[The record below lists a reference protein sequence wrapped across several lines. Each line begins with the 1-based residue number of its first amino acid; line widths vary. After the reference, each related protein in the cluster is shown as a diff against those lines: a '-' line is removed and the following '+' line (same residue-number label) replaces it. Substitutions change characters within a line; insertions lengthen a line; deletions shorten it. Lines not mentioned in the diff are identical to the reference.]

1 LPTLATNLDSARVNS
16 PSQRAIVV
24 RGARQNNLRGIDV
37 EFPRSR
43 LSVITGV
50 SGSGKSSLAFDTVY
64 AEGQRRYVASLSTYA
79 QQFIDRLPRPD
90 LDSIDGLPP
99 AIAIEQRNPTL
110 NRRSTVG
117 TATEV
122 YDFLRLLYARAG
134 VVHCP
139 DCYRPVRGFSAAA
152 VIEAIAVDQGSG
164 WYVTFELPFSS
175 VLTHDVLL
183 DNLLQLGFVRLLIG
197 GRELHL
203 EALPPGT
210 DLTRERPVFVV
221 VDRLHGGDVAQSR
234 WAEAIERAY
243 EEGDGEVVLFERGE
257 TAPADARRFSRYAR
271 CGGCRRTFPEPRPAL
286 FSFNSPHGACPECNG
301 FGFLLEY
308 DADLIVPDPARSLA
322 DGALDPW
329 TKPRYGSRR
338 RRLEEFVRETDL
350 DGGAPW
356 AELPTDAQR
365 ALLEG
370 GRYRG
375 VHIEGVLQFLRRMER
390 KKYKSYIRFFLRR
403 YQSHRE
409 CPACCGSRLR
419 SEASTVVVH
428 GNCLPD
434 LVRWPLPELAAWL
447 DALDGSDGPMEVLE
461 PILRE
466 LTRRVDLLQAVGL
479 DYLTLDRLTR
489 TLSGGEAQRIAI
501 ANAFGSALTDGV
513 YVLDE
518 PSVGLHARD
527 TKKLINLLRK
537 LTDGG
542 NSVLVVE
549 HDLEIVRSADRVVE
563 LGPGSG
569 ANGGAV
575 MFQGSPV
582 DLDRAETVTGEWLR
596 GDASFPEPRPRPVG
610 GPWITVR
617 GAKAHNLQAIDVR
630 IPIGRLTAV
639 TGVSGSGKS
648 TLVHDVLYRTL
659 SPPGGPVAD
668 EAGSPMALDRIEGA
682 ERLAE
687 VVLVDQSSIGK
698 SPRSNPVTYVKAFD
712 SIRALFA
719 ATPESRRRG
728 LTAGHFSFNTSAGRC
743 PECRGDGHQR
753 IEMVFLPDVF
763 VTCDGCHGQ
772 RYRPEVLEVKW
783 RDQSIADLLAMT
795 IDEALALFAGHPSVG
810 RGLWV
815 LQAVGLG
822 YLRLGQPATT
832 LSGGESQRLK
842 IARELSRGPKR
853 AGGAGGRGRS
863 ARPGRGILYLMDEPT
878 TGLHNADIRGLMRV
892 LNGLVTRGDTVVVVE
907 HHLDVIAR
915 ADWVID
921 LGPEGGPAGGRV
933 IVAGPPREVAACD
946 ESHTGLALRAHQ
958 LAAEPVGA

>member
-1 LPTLATNLDSARVNS
+1 VNS

-64 AEGQRRYVASLSTYA
+64 SEGQRRYVASLSTYA
-79 QQFIDRLPRPD
+79 QQFIDKLPRPD
-90 LDSIDGLPP
+90 VDSIDGLPP

-139 DCYRPVRGFSAAA
+139 DCDRPVQGFSAAA
-152 VIEAIAVDQGSG
+152 VIEAVAADEGSG
-164 WYVTFELPFSS
+164 WYVTFELPFSP

-183 DNLLQLGFVRLLIG
+183 DNLLQLGFVRTLIG
-197 GRELHL
+197 GREAHL
-203 EALPPGT
+203 EALLPGI
-210 DLTRERPVFVV
+210 DLTDERPVFVV
-221 VDRLHGGDVAQSR
+221 VDRLRGGVVAQSR

-243 EEGDGEVVLFERGE
+243 EEGDGEVVLFERGR
-257 TAPADARRFSRYAR
+257 TAPEDAHRFSRYAR
-271 CGGCRRTFPEPRPAL
+271 CNGCRRTFPEPRPAL
-286 FSFNSPHGACPECNG
+286 FSFNSPHGACPDCNG

-308 DADLIVPDPARSLA
+308 DADLIVPDPSRSLA

-338 RRLEEFVRETDL
+338 RRLEEFVHETNLEAD
-350 DGGAPW
+350 APW
-356 AELPTDAQR
+356 TELPGAAQR
-365 ALLEG
+365 VLLEG
-370 GRYRG
+370 GDYRG
-375 VHIEGVLQFLRRMER
+375 VQIEGVIPFLKRMES

-403 YQSHRE
+403 YQSHRR
-409 CPACCGSRLR
+409 CPACEGSRLR
-419 SEASTVVVH
+419 SEASTVVVR
-428 GNCLPD
+428 GKRLPD
-434 LVRWPLPELAAWL
+434 LTRWPLPELAAWL
-447 DALDGSDGPMEVLE
+447 YSLDGSDGPMEVLE

-466 LTRRVDLLQAVGL
+466 LTRRVGLLRAVGL

-501 ANAFGSALTDGV
+501 ANALGSTLTDGV

-527 TKKLINLLRK
+527 TERLIDLLRE
-537 LTDGG
+537 LTNSG

-549 HDLEIVRSADRVVE
+549 HDLDIVRRAEKVIE

-569 ANGGAV
+569 EKGGAV
-575 MFQGSPV
+575 VFQGSPV
-582 DLDRAETVTGEWLR
+582 ELERAETITGEWLR
-596 GDASFPEPRPRPVG
+596 GEASFAERRPRSVD
-610 GPWITVR
+610 GPWIVVR
-617 GAKAHNLQAIDVR
+617 GARAHNLQTIDVC

-648 TLVHDVLYRTL
+648 TLVHDVLYRALAPTR
-659 SPPGGPVAD
+659 SMAD
-668 EAGSPMALDRIEGA
+668 EGNSAPMLDRIEGA

-687 VVLVDQSSIGK
+687 VVLVDQTSIGK

-712 SIRALFA
+712 PVRALFA

-728 LTAGHFSFNTSAGRC
+728 FTAGHFSFNTTAGRC

-763 VTCDGCHGQ
+763 VTCDGCRGQ
-772 RYRPEVLEVKW
+772 RYRPEVLDVKW
-783 RDQSIADLLAMT
+783 RDRSIADLLQMT
-795 IDEALALFAGHPSVG
+795 VDDALALFAGHPSVG

-842 IARELSRGPKR
+842 IARELSRGP
-853 AGGAGGRGRS
+853 
-863 ARPGRGILYLMDEPT
+863 
-878 TGLHNADIRGLMRV
+878 
-892 LNGLVTRGDTVVVVE
+892 
-907 HHLDVIAR
+907 
-915 ADWVID
+915 
-921 LGPEGGPAGGRV
+921 
-933 IVAGPPREVAACD
+933 
-946 ESHTGLALRAHQ
+946 
-958 LAAEPVGA
+958 

>member
-1 LPTLATNLDSARVNS
+1 MNS

-24 RGARQNNLRGIDV
+24 RGARQNNLRDIDV

-43 LSVITGV
+43 LSVVTGV

-64 AEGQRRYVASLSTYA
+64 SEGQRRYVASLSTYA
-79 QQFIDRLPRPD
+79 QQFIDKLPRPD
-90 LDSIDGLPP
+90 VDSIDGLPP
-99 AIAIEQRNPTL
+99 AIAIEQRNPTM

-134 VVHCP
+134 IVHCP
-139 DCYRPVRGFSAAA
+139 DCHRPVRGFSAAA
-152 VIEAIAVDQGSG
+152 VIEAVAADEGSA
-164 WYVTFELPFSS
+164 WYVTFELPFSP

-203 EALPPGT
+203 EALPPDA
-210 DLTRERPVFVV
+210 DLTEERPVFVV
-221 VDRLHGGDVAQSR
+221 VDRLRGGGARSR

-257 TAPADARRFSRYAR
+257 TAPQDARRFSRYAR
-271 CGGCRRTFPEPRPAL
+271 CRGCQRTFPEPRPAL
-286 FSFNSPHGACPECNG
+286 FSFNSSHGACPDCNG

-308 DADLIVPDPARSLA
+308 DADLIVPDPSRSLA

-338 RRLEEFVRETDL
+338 RRLEEFVEETDL
-350 DGGAPW
+350 DGDVPW
-356 AELPTDAQR
+356 AELPADAQR
-365 ALLEG
+365 VLLEG
-370 GRYRG
+370 GRYCG
-375 VHIEGVLQFLRRMER
+375 IQIEGVVPFLKRMES
-390 KKYKSYIRFFLRR
+390 KKYKTYVRFFLRR
-403 YQSHRE
+403 YQSHRG
-409 CPACCGSRLR
+409 CPTCEGSRLR
-419 SEASTVVVH
+419 PEASTVLVQ
-428 GNCLPD
+428 GKRLPD
-434 LVRWPLPELAAWL
+434 LARWPLPELAAWL
-447 DALDGSDGPMEVLE
+447 DSLDGSDGPMEVLD

-466 LTRRVDLLQAVGL
+466 LTRRVRLLRAVGL

-501 ANAFGSALTDGV
+501 ANALGSALTDGV

-518 PSVGLHARD
+518 PSVGLHVRD
-527 TKKLINLLRK
+527 TEKLINLLRE
-537 LTDGG
+537 LTDSG
-542 NSVLVVE
+542 NSVIVVE
-549 HDLEIVRSADRVVE
+549 HDLDIVRGADRVIE

-569 ANGGAV
+569 ENGGAV
-575 MFQGSPV
+575 VFQGSPV
-582 DLDRAETVTGEWLR
+582 ELDRADTITGEWLR
-596 GDASFPEPRPRPVG
+596 GEARFAERRPRSVD
-610 GPWITVR
+610 GPSIIVR
-617 GAKAHNLQAIDVR
+617 GARAHNLQAIDVS

-648 TLVHDVLYRTL
+648 TLVQDILYRAL
-659 SPPGGPVAD
+659 SPKRSVSDEGGSA
-668 EAGSPMALDRIEGA
+668 PMLDRVEGA
-682 ERLAE
+682 ERLAD
-687 VVLVDQSSIGK
+687 VVLVDQTSIGK

-712 SIRALFA
+712 PIRSLFA

-728 LTAGHFSFNTSAGRC
+728 LAAGHFSFNTSAGRC

-763 VTCDGCHGQ
+763 VTCDGCRGR

-783 RDQSIADLLAMT
+783 RDRSIADLLEMT
-795 IDEALALFAGHPSVG
+795 VDDALALFAGHPSVG

-853 AGGAGGRGRS
+853 GGGTGGRGRLV
-863 ARPGRGILYLMDEPT
+863 RTGRGILYLLDEPT
-878 TGLHNADIRGLMRV
+878 TGLHNADIGALMKV

-915 ADWVID
+915 ADWVVD
-921 LGPEGGPAGGRV
+921 LGPEGGPGGGRV
-933 IVAGPPREVAACD
+933 VVAGTPREVAACD
-946 ESHTGLALRAHQ
+946 DSHTGRALRAHQ
-958 LAAEPVGA
+958 PAAEPIVV

>member
-1 LPTLATNLDSARVNS
+1 MNS

-24 RGARQNNLRGIDV
+24 RGARQNNLRDIDV

-79 QQFIDRLPRPD
+79 QQFVDKLPRPD
-90 LDSIDGLPP
+90 VDSIDGLPP

-139 DCYRPVRGFSAAA
+139 DCDRPVRGFSAAA
-152 VIEAIAVDQGSG
+152 VIEAIAADEECG
-164 WYVTFELPFSS
+164 WYVTFELPFSP
-175 VLTHDVLL
+175 VLTHEVLL

-203 EALPPGT
+203 ETLPPGT
-210 DLTRERPVFVV
+210 DLTAERSVFVV
-221 VDRLHGGDVAQSR
+221 VDRLRGGGAQSR

-243 EEGDGEVVLFERGE
+243 EEGDGEVVLFKRGE
-257 TAPADARRFSRYAR
+257 TAPQNARHFSRYAR
-271 CGGCRRTFPEPRPAL
+271 CGGCQRTFPEPRPAL
-286 FSFNSPHGACPECNG
+286 FSFNSPHGACPDCNG

-308 DADLIVPDPARSLA
+308 DADLIVPDATRSLA

-338 RRLEEFVRETDL
+338 RRLEEFVEETDL
-350 DGGAPW
+350 DGDSPW
-356 AELPTDAQR
+356 AELPSEAR
-365 ALLEG
+365 RVLLEG

-375 VHIEGVLQFLRRMER
+375 VQIEGVVPFLERMES
-390 KKYKSYIRFFLRR
+390 KKYKAYIRFFLRR
-403 YQSHRE
+403 YQSHRR
-409 CPACCGSRLR
+409 CPTCRGSRLR
-419 SEASTVVVH
+419 AEASTILVR
-428 GNCLPD
+428 GECLPD
-434 LVRWPLPELAAWL
+434 LVRWPLPELGVWL
-447 DALDGSDGPMEVLE
+447 DSLDGSDGPAEVLE

-466 LTRRVDLLQAVGL
+466 LTRRVRLLRAVGL

-501 ANAFGSALTDGV
+501 ANALGSALTDGV

-518 PSVGLHARD
+518 PSVGLHVRD
-527 TKKLINLLRK
+527 TEKLIDLLRE
-537 LTDGG
+537 LTHSG

-549 HDLEIVRSADRVVE
+549 HDLDVVRSADRVIE

-569 ANGGAV
+569 ENGGV
-575 MFQGSPV
+575 VVFQGSPV
-582 DLDRAETVTGEWLR
+582 ELDRADTVTGEWLR
-596 GDASFPEPRPRPVG
+596 GEARFADRRPRSVD
-610 GPWITVR
+610 GPSVVLR
-617 GAKAHNLQAIDVR
+617 GARAHNLQAIDVR

-648 TLVHDVLYRTL
+648 TLVHDVLYRAL
-659 SPPGGPVAD
+659 SATRSISDEGGSA
-668 EAGSPMALDRIEGA
+668 PMLDRVEGA
-682 ERLAE
+682 ERLAD
-687 VVLVDQSSIGK
+687 VVLVDQTSIGK

-712 SIRALFA
+712 PIRSLFA

-728 LTAGHFSFNTSAGRC
+728 LAAGHFSFNTSAGRC

-763 VTCDGCHGQ
+763 VTCDACRGR

-783 RDQSIADLLAMT
+783 RDRSIADLLEMT
-795 IDEALALFAGHPSVG
+795 VDEALALFAGHPSVG

-842 IARELSRGPKR
+842 IARELSRGSKR
-853 AGGAGGRGRS
+853 GGGTGGRGRS
-863 ARPGRGILYLMDEPT
+863 ARTGRSILYLLDEPT
-878 TGLHNADIRGLMRV
+878 TGLHNADIGALMKV

-915 ADWVID
+915 ADWVVD
-921 LGPEGGPAGGRV
+921 LGPEGGPMGGRV
-933 IVAGPPREVAACD
+933 VVAGTPREVAACD
-946 ESHTGLALRAHQ
+946 DSHTGRALRAHQ
-958 LAAEPVGA
+958 PVAEPIVV

>member
-1 LPTLATNLDSARVNS
+1 
-16 PSQRAIVV
+16 
-24 RGARQNNLRGIDV
+24 
-37 EFPRSR
+37 
-43 LSVITGV
+43 
-50 SGSGKSSLAFDTVY
+50 
-64 AEGQRRYVASLSTYA
+64 
-79 QQFIDRLPRPD
+79 
-90 LDSIDGLPP
+90 
-99 AIAIEQRNPTL
+99 
-110 NRRSTVG
+110 
-117 TATEV
+117 
-122 YDFLRLLYARAG
+122 
-134 VVHCP
+134 
-139 DCYRPVRGFSAAA
+139 
-152 VIEAIAVDQGSG
+152 
-164 WYVTFELPFSS
+164 
-175 VLTHDVLL
+175 
-183 DNLLQLGFVRLLIG
+183 
-197 GRELHL
+197 
-203 EALPPGT
+203 
-210 DLTRERPVFVV
+210 
-221 VDRLHGGDVAQSR
+221 
-234 WAEAIERAY
+234 
-243 EEGDGEVVLFERGE
+243 
-257 TAPADARRFSRYAR
+257 
-271 CGGCRRTFPEPRPAL
+271 
-286 FSFNSPHGACPECNG
+286 
-301 FGFLLEY
+301 
-308 DADLIVPDPARSLA
+308 
-322 DGALDPW
+322 
-329 TKPRYGSRR
+329 
-338 RRLEEFVRETDL
+338 
-350 DGGAPW
+350 
-356 AELPTDAQR
+356 
-365 ALLEG
+365 
-370 GRYRG
+370 RG

-409 CPACCGSRLR
+409 CPACDGSRLR
-419 SEASTVVVH
+419 SEALTVVVH

-434 LVRWPLPELAAWL
+434 LVQWPLPELAAWL
-447 DALDGSDGPMEVLE
+447 DALDDSDGPMEVLE

-466 LTRRVDLLQAVGL
+466 LIRRVDLLQAVGL

-527 TKKLINLLRK
+527 TKKLIKLLRK

-542 NSVLVVE
+542 NSVLVIE

-582 DLDRAETVTGEWLR
+582 DLNRAETVTGEWLR
-596 GDASFPEPRPRPVG
+596 GDASFPEPRPRPVD

-659 SPPGGPVAD
+659 SPTGRSVAD
-668 EAGSPMALDRIEGA
+668 QAGSPMAVDRIEGA
-682 ERLAE
+682 EQLAE

-712 SIRALFA
+712 PIRALFA

-763 VTCDGCHGQ
+763 VTCDGCHGR

-783 RDQSIADLLAMT
+783 RDRSIADLLEMT
-795 IDEALALFAGHPSVG
+795 IDEALALFVGHPSVG

-842 IARELSRGPKR
+842 IARELSRRPKR
-853 AGGAGGRGRS
+853 GGGASGRGRS
-863 ARPGRGILYLMDEPT
+863 ARVGRGTLYLMDEPT
-878 TGLHNADIRGLMRV
+878 TGLHNADIRALMRV

-921 LGPEGGPAGGRV
+921 LGPEGGPTGGRV
-933 IVAGPPREVAACD
+933 VVAGPPREVAACD
-946 ESHTGLALRAHQ
+946 ESHTGLALRAHH